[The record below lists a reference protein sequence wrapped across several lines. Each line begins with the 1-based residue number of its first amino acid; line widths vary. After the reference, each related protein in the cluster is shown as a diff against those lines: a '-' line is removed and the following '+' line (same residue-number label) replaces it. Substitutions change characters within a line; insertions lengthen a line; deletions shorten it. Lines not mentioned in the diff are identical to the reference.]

1 MDAVVSTE
9 SAFTGGKE
17 SHRRRLADLPYP
29 EKVRIVV
36 ELQKIAAPILKA
48 RGLTVKPW
56 RLDEGKN
63 VQRSTLNSQRSSGE
77 NCE

>member
-1 MDAVVSTE
+1 MDAGVSTE
-9 SAFTGGKE
+9 SAFAGGKE
-17 SHRRRLADLPYP
+17 LHRRRLADLPYP

-48 RGLTVKPW
+48 RGVTVKPW

-63 VQRSTLNSQRSSGE
+63 AQLATLNSQRSSGE
-77 NCE
+77 DCE